1 MFMMKKIKG
10 VLFNQDGSLNGKML
24 ASLISLGLVLIQ
36 QVLAIFG
43 LRFTGD
49 IGDIVGAINTVLTI
63 LGILGV
69 VEDNGTVTFIPKQ

>member
-1 MFMMKKIKG
+1 MMKKIKG

-49 IGDIVGAINTVLTI
+49 IGEQSTRY
-63 LGILGV
+63 
-69 VEDNGTVTFIPKQ
+69 

>member
-1 MFMMKKIKG
+1 MMKKIKG

-63 LGILGV
+63 LRILGV